1 VRIRKEN
8 YLIMGNIINQNHV
21 MYKIIRLKIMEIYFN
36 RDQRSE
42 EHHLNSDIILQNY
55 NIFDN
60 HSKQNE
66 DKYIWENVIIG
77 SVVQM

>member
-1 VRIRKEN
+1 MRIRKEN